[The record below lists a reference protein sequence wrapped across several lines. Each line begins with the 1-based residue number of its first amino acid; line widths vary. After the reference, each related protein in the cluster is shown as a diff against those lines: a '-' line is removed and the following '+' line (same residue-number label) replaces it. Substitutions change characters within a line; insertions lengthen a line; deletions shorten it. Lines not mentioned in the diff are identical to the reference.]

1 MTIMKTAVLSITV
14 ALALSSNAFAILRPR
29 YPHRPVPP
37 TGQHLIVIVDDS
49 SSLSPGSRPPK

>member
-1 MTIMKTAVLSITV
+1 MKTAVLSITV

-29 YPHRPVPP
+29 FPHRPVPP
-37 TGQHLIVIVDDS
+37 TAQHLIVIVDDS